1 MDIAQW
7 VEVIFVGLLA
17 AAVAWASGKP
27 SHW

>member
-7 VEVIFVGLLA
+7 AEVIFIGILA
-17 AAVAWASGKP
+17 AVVAWASGKP